1 MIVLHPNN
9 EQYNSLNGYTNNNS
23 QLLFVKD
30 YTDKWIVGLSVL
42 NDLKFAAIYDQLNE
56 LERIEYIPFPDLI

>member
-42 NDLKFAAIYDQLNE
+42 NDPDFAAIHDQLNE
-56 LERIEYIPFPDLI
+56 LERIEYTPFPDLI